1 MTLTALAERV
11 RLTRAAIC
19 HKLDC
24 QPGDLLA
31 YKADEDREANSLD
44 SFAGFP
50 RGPPRPAGLV
60 PGPVIRP
67 RQLVK
72 AIRPS

>member
-1 MTLTALAERV
+1 MTLTELAERV
-11 RLTRAAIC
+11 RLTRTAIC
-19 HKLDC
+19 HELDGH
-24 QPGDLLA
+24 PGGLLA